1 MSIVRQRAC
10 KGWTS
15 VDLDL
20 DLDLDLEWTWVD
32 LDVWTKWE
40 RIKGQLGIRSIP
52 ATAGSAM
59 ILLPIATKSGVK
71 EN

>member
-1 MSIVRQRAC
+1 MQGLDLGGLGLGS
-10 KGWTS
+10 GLGLG
-15 VDLDL
+15 VDLGG
-20 DLDLDLEWTWVD
+20 V
-32 LDVWTKWE
+32 DVWTKWK

-59 ILLPIATKSGVK
+59 ILLPIVTKSGVI